1 LKKGNIKPKQVV
13 KSNRELKSD
22 PSEIIERNS
31 RKFYSNFHKDEKN
44 NKKEQKLLQA
54 NYLMIQVQNEV
65 SLFRKLLIDEDMF
78 GEDCISTRR
87 FWLQYKSQLPNL
99 FLLSKK
105 LLNIQASTAFVERF
119 FSICGII
126 CNVKNTNM
134 SDKMI
139 IMRSVLKT
147 NIEILESLAIEELE

>member
-1 LKKGNIKPKQVV
+1 MDEEENVEIVSVDEVENEIMQI
-13 KSNRELKSD
+13 NDEIEELKS
-22 PSEIIERNS
+22 SENISCLDTEE
-31 RKFYSNFHKDEKN
+31 DETVDTDILKQQ
-44 NKKEQKLLQA
+44 EGGT
-54 NYLMIQVQNEV
+54 Y
-65 SLFRKLLIDEDMF
+65 
-78 GEDCISTRR
+78 
-87 FWLQYKSQLPNL
+87 L
-99 FLLSKK
+99 FLLAKK
-105 LLNIQASTAFVERF
+105 LLNFQASTNFVERF